1 MRTASR
7 APVRGAHGMVVSTSP
22 IASDVGIEI
31 MKNGGNAVDAAVAVG
46 FALAVTHPGGG
57 NIGGGGFLVF
67 HDAASG
73 ESFTYDYR
81 EVAPARAH
89 LNMYVDEA
97 GEIVPGLST
106 VGHLS
111 AGVPGTVA
119 GLLLALEKHGRLVR
133 QTVLAPAIR
142 LAEEGFPVSYAL
154 SESLKAA
161 APLLSRSPESR
172 RIFLRNGNY
181 FEEGE
186 ILVQKSSAPL
196 CGSSRSSALRGSTRG
211 RSPRSWP
218 RK

>member
-1 MRTASR
+1 
-7 APVRGAHGMVVSTSP
+7 MVVSTSP

-89 LNMYVDEA
+89 RDMYVDEA

-111 AGVPGTVA
+111 AGVA

-161 APLLSRSPESR
+161 APLFSALRRAGASSSETETTSKKARSW
-172 RIFLRNGNY
+172 FK
-181 FEEGE
+181 
-186 ILVQKSSAPL
+186 KSSAPL